1 MTYSI
6 KLTNG
11 TKIVD
16 IPDGVVDTGTTSLSL
31 VGKNVSGYGAP
42 QNANFVGLLENFAN
56 ATAPDSPLD
65 GQLWYDSGTKTL
77 KIFSNSMWKS
87 IGKLEVAAT
96 KPSTVTANIGNIWY
110 DSADKQLNIFN
121 GVDFDLIGTS
131 IPGYGKSRLEGS
143 TILGIKDGE
152 SVETEN
158 PVLTLYIDDTP
169 LAIISKYMFEPT
181 VAISDLYGNNTITG
195 WVLKGINFLN
205 ASELNGIT
213 DQARKLNDPT
223 DGPLNSSSFVR
234 TDSTAVQEVD
244 SPIWTKTST
253 RVGVLNN
260 TTDYLVSLSN
270 YQGSNANP
278 LLDAQIKFTGNR
290 IVFTNDKPLAPA
302 QDVIM
307 IDSTSTSNLIT
318 PATSATSVDLGD
330 PARKF
335 NNVYANTFN
344 GPLVGSVYGNVT
356 GNINGSNARLDT
368 LYTRDG
374 SVTAID
380 LTSNDVQFYGAFNG
394 AVNGTLVGTVTGNV
408 TGDVTGDLTGNVTGD
423 VTGNVDGDVT
433 GDVTG
438 NVFGNVKGN
447 ILDTNNQVIVNN
459 TTRQFSGSLI
469 GNADSASALAVAR
482 TINNVEFDGTQ
493 SITITD
499 NTRIARSGDT
509 MAGPLSL
516 AAAPTLPLHAVTK
529 QYVDQALASKP
540 LFFSLDTRG
549 LTISGSGPG
558 SVIDLLNTI
567 APVGTLLPLTTCRIS
582 STTQNIST
590 TTDFRSSSW
599 ISISYIYYA
608 AVTTTVTN
616 PTYNNNL
623 VYRVNS
629 SGTSW
634 EYVSG

>member
-16 IPDGVVDTGTTSLSL
+16 IPDGVVDTGTTSINL

-42 QNANFVGLLENFAN
+42 QNENFVSLLENFAN
-56 ATAPDSPLD
+56 TTPPDSPLD
-65 GQLWYDSGTKTL
+65 GQLWYDAGTKTL
-77 KIFSNSMWKS
+77 KIFSNNIWK
-87 IGKLEVAAT
+87 GFGELEVAAT
-96 KPSTVTANIGNIWY
+96 KPALVSSTAGNMWY
-110 DSADKQLNIFN
+110 DSVNKQLSIYN
-121 GVDFDLIGTS
+121 GSDFDLIGTS
-131 IPGYGKSRLEGS
+131 VPGYGKSRLEGS

-152 SVETEN
+152 SLETAN
-158 PVLTLYIDDTP
+158 PVLTLYIDNTP
-169 LAIISKYMFEPT
+169 LAIISKYMFNPT
-181 VAISDLYGNNTITG
+181 VEISDLYGNNTITG

-205 ASELNGIT
+205 ASELNGIV

-223 DGPLNSSSFVR
+223 DGPLNTSSFVR
-234 TDSTAVQEVD
+234 TDATSVQEVD

-260 TTDYLVSLSN
+260 TTDYLLSVSN
-270 YQGSNANP
+270 YQGANSDP
-278 LLDAQIKFTGNR
+278 LLDAQVKFTGNR
-290 IVFTNDKPLAPA
+290 IVFTNDKPLEAA
-302 QDVIM
+302 RDVVIL
-307 IDSTSTSNLIT
+307 DSTTTTNILT
-318 PATSATSVDLGD
+318 PATASTVVELGD
-330 PARKF
+330 PARPF

-344 GPLVGSVYGNVT
+344 GPLIGNVFGALT
-356 GNINGSNARLDT
+356 GTVNGASARLDT
-368 LYTRDG
+368 LLTRNG
-374 SVTAID
+374 LTTVID
-380 LTSNDVQFYGAFNG
+380 LTKPTVEHYGKFVGNVEGDVLGDI
-394 AVNGTLVGTVTGNV
+394 TGNV
-408 TGDVTGDLTGNVTGD
+408 LGDITGNVLGNVTGDLTGSVNGDVTGDLTGNVFGNIKGD
-423 VTGNVDGDVT
+423 V
-433 GDVTG
+433 
-438 NVFGNVKGN
+438 
-447 ILDTNNQVIVNN
+447 LDTNNQVIVNH
-459 TTRQFSGSLI
+459 TTRQFNGTLN
-469 GNADSASALAVAR
+469 GNASSASALAVAR
-482 TINNVEFDGTQ
+482 TINNVAFDGSQ

-516 AAAPTLPLHAVTK
+516 AAAPTQPLHAVTK

-549 LTISGSGPG
+549 LTLGGSGPG
-558 SVIDLLNTI
+558 SVVELLNTI
-567 APVGTLLPLTTCRIS
+567 APVGNLLPLTTCRIS

-590 TTDFRSSSW
+590 TTDFRSRSW
-599 ISISYIYYA
+599 ISINYIYYA

-623 VYRVNS
+623 VYQVNS

>member
-42 QNANFVGLLENFAN
+42 QNSNFVSLLENFAN
-56 ATAPDSPLD
+56 TTPPDSPLD
-65 GQLWYDSGTKTL
+65 GQLWYDAGTKTL
-77 KIFSNSMWKS
+77 KIYSNNVWK
-87 IGKLEVAAT
+87 GFGELEVAST
-96 KPSTVTANIGNIWY
+96 KPALISSTTGNMWY
-110 DSADKQLNIFN
+110 DSVNKQLSIYN
-121 GVDFDLIGTS
+121 GSDFDLIGTS

-152 SVETEN
+152 VTETAN
-158 PVLTLYIDDTP
+158 PVLTLYIDNTP
-169 LAIISKYMFEPT
+169 LAIISKYMFNPT
-181 VAISDLYGNNTITG
+181 DEISNLYGNNTITG
-195 WVLKGINFLN
+195 WILKGINFLN
-205 ASELNGIT
+205 SSELNGIV

-223 DGPLNSSSFVR
+223 DGPLNTTSFVR
-234 TDSTAVQEVD
+234 TDATSVQEVD

-270 YQGSNANP
+270 YQGANSDP

-290 IVFTNDKPLAPA
+290 IVFTNDKPLEAA
-302 QDVIM
+302 RDVVIL
-307 IDSTSTSNLIT
+307 DSTTTANVLT
-318 PATSATSVDLGD
+318 PATSSTVVNLGD
-330 PARKF
+330 PVRPF
-335 NNVYANTFN
+335 DNVYANTFN
-344 GPLVGSVYGNVT
+344 GPLVGSVFGSLT
-356 GNINGSNARLDT
+356 GSVNGASARLDT
-368 LYTRDG
+368 LYTRNG
-374 SVTAID
+374 LTTVID
-380 LTSNDVQFYGAFNG
+380 LTKPTVEHYGKFIG
-394 AVNGTLVGTVTGNV
+394 AVDGTLVGTV
-408 TGDVTGDLTGNVTGD
+408 TGDVTGDLTGDVLGNVTGNVTGSVDGNVTGD
-423 VTGNVDGDVT
+423 L
-433 GDVTG
+433 TG
-438 NVFGNVKGN
+438 NVFGNVKGDV
-447 ILDTNNQVIVNN
+447 LDTNNQVIVNH

-469 GNADSASALAVAR
+469 GNASSASALAVAR
-482 TINNVEFDGTQ
+482 TINNVAFDGTE

-516 AAAPTLPLHAVTK
+516 AANPTLPLHAVTK
-529 QYVDQALASKP
+529 QYVDQAIASKP

-549 LTISGSGPG
+549 LTIGGTGPG
-558 SVIDLLNTI
+558 SVVELLNTI
-567 APVGTLLPLTTCRIS
+567 APVGNLAPLTVCRVS

-599 ISISYIYYA
+599 ISINYIYYA